1 MSARPALWINASAPM
16 PTPTREG
23 HPMTKVNADRTASP
37 AATRTESPTT
47 VPRGVGR
54 AVASSFVG
62 TAIEWYDF
70 FIYGTAAALVLG
82 PQFFPGG
89 SDLTGTL
96 AAFATLAVGFIA
108 RPFGGVIMG
117 HFGDKTGRKSM
128 LVTSLLTMGV
138 ATVGIGLLPNYDAIG
153 VWAPILLVALRFLQG
168 VGVGGEW
175 GGAVLMAT
183 EHAPKGKAGLYGAA
197 PQMGVPAGV
206 ILANVVFLLCSQ
218 LMTNDQFTS
227 WGWRVPFLLS
237 ATLVGAAMWIRL
249 GVMESPAFQAVEQE
263 DRITKIPIVEVLRDS
278 WRTVLLAGGTFIA
291 TNGIAYVFM
300 VFVLSYGTKELGF
313 SRGTMLAL
321 LIASCPVWMAGM
333 GISAHLSDRLGR
345 RRVYVTSTVAL
356 LVVSTAFF
364 TLIDTAS
371 IPVMLVAMLLLAFVL
386 GSTVGPQ
393 SALFAELFP
402 AHVRYSGA
410 SLGYQVGAIL
420 GGGIAPFIATWLY
433 ASFGS
438 TSAITGYFVAVSL
451 VSLACTLVLL
461 RRPHEAEEYA
471 GRPASLPA
479 ATDAPAARV
488 TEAGR

>member
-1 MSARPALWINASAPM
+1 
-16 PTPTREG
+16 
-23 HPMTKVNADRTASP
+23 
-37 AATRTESPTT
+37 
-47 VPRGVGR
+47 
-54 AVASSFVG
+54 VAGSFVG

-89 SDLTGTL
+89 SDLAGTL
-96 AAFATLAVGFIA
+96 AAFGTLAVGFIA

-128 LVTSLLTMGV
+128 LVISMLLMGL
-138 ATVGIGLLPNYDAIG
+138 ATVGIGLLPTYDAIG
-153 VWAPILLVALRFLQG
+153 VWAPIILVALRFIQG

-183 EHAPKGKAGLYGAA
+183 EHAPKNKRGLYGAA

-206 ILANVVFLLCSQ
+206 VLANVVFLLCTQ
-218 LMTNDQFTS
+218 LTTEQQFLS

-237 ATLVGAAMWIRL
+237 IVLVAVALWIRL
-249 GVMESPAFQAVEQE
+249 GVMETPAFQAVTTE
-263 DRITKIPIVEVLRDS
+263 DRAAKLPILEVLTTS

-300 VFVLSYGTKELGF
+300 VFVLSYGTTELGF

-321 LIASCPVWMAGM
+321 LIASCPVWMVGM
-333 GISAHLSDRLGR
+333 AVSAHLSDVLGR

-356 LVVSTAFF
+356 LVVSAVFF
-364 TLIDTAS
+364 TLLDTGS
-371 IPVMLVAMLLLAFVL
+371 LPVMLVAMLALAFVL
-386 GSTVGPQ
+386 GCTVGPQ

-420 GGGIAPFIATWLY
+420 GGGIAPLLATWLY
-433 ASFGS
+433 AEFGS
-438 TSAITGYFVAVSL
+438 TVAVSGYFVAVS
-451 VSLACTLVLL
+451 VISLACTVVLL
-461 RRPHEAEEYA
+461 RRPHEAA
-471 GRPASLPA
+471 DPAPDAVAVPQPA
-479 ATDAPAARV
+479 TLATAVR
-488 TEAGR
+488 

>member
-1 MSARPALWINASAPM
+1 MHPIWKVALA
-16 PTPTREG
+16 
-23 HPMTKVNADRTASP
+23 
-37 AATRTESPTT
+37 
-47 VPRGVGR
+47 
-54 AVASSFVG
+54 SFVG

-89 SDLTGTL
+89 SDLAGTL
-96 AAFATLAVGFIA
+96 AAFGTLAVGFIA

-117 HFGDKTGRKSM
+117 HFGDRTGRKSM
-128 LVTSLLTMGV
+128 LVISMLLMGL

-153 VWAPILLVALRFLQG
+153 VWAPIILVALRFIQG

-183 EHAPKGKAGLYGAA
+183 EHAPRNKRGLYGAA

-206 ILANVVFLLCSQ
+206 VLANVVFLLCTQ
-218 LMTNDQFTS
+218 LTTEQQFLS

-237 ATLVGAAMWIRL
+237 IVLVAIALWIRL
-249 GVMESPAFQAVEQE
+249 GVLETPAFQAVATG
-263 DRITKIPIVEVLRDS
+263 DRAAKLPILEVLATS

-300 VFVLSYGTKELGF
+300 VFVLSYGTSELGF

-333 GISAHLSDRLGR
+333 AVSAHLSDVLGR

-356 LVVSTAFF
+356 LVVSAVFF
-364 TLIDTAS
+364 TLLDTGS
-371 IPVMLVAMLLLAFVL
+371 IPVMLLAMLTLAFVL
-386 GSTVGPQ
+386 GCTVGPQ

-420 GGGIAPFIATWLY
+420 GGGVAPLLATWLY
-433 ASFGS
+433 AEFG
-438 TSAITGYFVAVSL
+438 TTVAISAYFVAVSAI
-451 VSLACTLVLL
+451 SLACTYVLL
-461 RRPHEAEEYA
+461 RRPHEATEPTPVA
-471 GRPASLPA
+471 VAVPQPATPA
-479 ATDAPAARV
+479 TAVR
-488 TEAGR
+488 